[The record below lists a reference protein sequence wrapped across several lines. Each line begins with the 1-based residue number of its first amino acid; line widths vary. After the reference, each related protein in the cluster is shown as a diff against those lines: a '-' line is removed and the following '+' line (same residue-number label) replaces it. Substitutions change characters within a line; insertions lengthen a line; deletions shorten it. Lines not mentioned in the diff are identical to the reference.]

1 MVPFKPF
8 FMGEQT
14 PPSRRLTSSQKSFR
28 TTDIDEVGDHKHLT
42 FFEMLGNFS
51 IGDYFK
57 EGAVAFAW
65 ELVTELFALSPDRLY
80 VTIHLDD
87 DEAFDIWH
95 SQVGVPAHRIYRYGD
110 KDNWW
115 GPAGIEGPTGP
126 CSEIHYDGGVE
137 KGCSG
142 GRMVEVDV
150 LTAQLREERDGAPP
164 RAVDGCHPNCD
175 CERFVEL
182 WNLVFMQYYQ
192 DPERNRTPLPAPSV
206 DTGMGLERAA
216 VILQGKNNIYETDLF
231 ASIIAKACQ
240 LTGREYGSDAD
251 TDFALRVIAEHAR
264 ARRIPDWRRR
274 AAGQRGPRLRAAPRH
289 PARHPL
295 RAPPGTDRPLPWGSS
310 AGSDTPLPS
319 RLWRAFPQ
327 PGLHHSRD

>member
-1 MVPFKPF
+1 MDGDKIRDSFIQFSKARGTSTCLRLPHPCGDPTLLFTSAGMVPFKPF

-57 EGAVAFAW
+57 EGAVGFAW
-65 ELVTELFALSPDRLY
+65 ELVTQMFGLSPDRLY

-95 SQVGVPAHRIYRYGD
+95 DEIGVPVDRIYRYGD

-115 GPAGIEGPTGP
+115 GPAGTEGPTGP

-137 KGCSG
+137 KGCHE
-142 GRMVEVDV
+142 GRMVEVDI
-150 LTAQLREERDGAPP
+150 LTSQLKEERDGAAP
-164 RAVDGCHPNCD
+164 RNVDGCHPNCD

-192 DPERNRTPLPAPSV
+192 DPERNRTPLPAPQRRHR
-206 DTGMGLERAA
+206 DGTGA
-216 VILQGKNNIYETDLF
+216 
-231 ASIIAKACQ
+231 
-240 LTGREYGSDAD
+240 GSGG
-251 TDFALRVIAEHAR
+251 
-264 ARRIPDWRRR
+264 P
-274 AAGQRGPRLRAAPRH
+274 AGQEQHLR
-289 PARHPL
+289 
-295 RAPPGTDRPLPWGSS
+295 DRPVH
-310 AGSDTPLPS
+310 DHN
-319 RLWRAFPQ
+319 RQ
-327 PGLHHSRD
+327 GL